1 MTKSLSDSIV
11 RWGGKPDMTDPSLTR
26 ESDLGEVRLPGRECQ
41 GRRGGGCLKLDGLG
55 QNGVDDLTGDGL
67 DMGY

>member
-1 MTKSLSDSIV
+1 
-11 RWGGKPDMTDPSLTR
+11 MTDPSLTR

-55 QNGVDDLTGDGL
+55 QNGVDDLIGDGL
-67 DMGY
+67 DMGF